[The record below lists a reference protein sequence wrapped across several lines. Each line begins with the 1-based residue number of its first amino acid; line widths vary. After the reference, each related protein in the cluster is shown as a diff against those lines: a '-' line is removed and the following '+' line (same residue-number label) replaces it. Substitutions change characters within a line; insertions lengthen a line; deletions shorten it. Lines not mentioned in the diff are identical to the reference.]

1 MMRNFT
7 QRESRMRELNLGNR
21 CLSFDFDK
29 AMVFTNRM
37 ILNVYSR
44 FVLFLVEYSVHDSSS

>member
-1 MMRNFT
+1 
-7 QRESRMRELNLGNR
+7 MRELNLGNR
-21 CLSFDFDK
+21 CLSFDLDK

-44 FVLFLVEYSVHDSSS
+44 FVLFFVEYSVHD